1 MLNRKGMTLLLVLVM
16 SALIGLSAMLL
27 FSTTNMEMMI
37 AGNTRRINQAKI
49 SAASG
54 LSHFIALDLN
64 YNTLR
69 QRAGD
74 LESIQAIPRTQLG
87 DKTFYE
93 VNVHFCC
100 SLSEGQYIV
109 ESTGYYMKGDKIISS
124 KTSRSLFVSSQT
136 N

>member
-1 MLNRKGMTLLLVLVM
+1 MNRRGMALLVVLVM
-16 SALIGLSAMLL
+16 GALIGLSAMLL
-27 FSTTNMEMMI
+27 FSTSNMEMMI
-37 AGNTRRINQAKI
+37 AGNTSRINQAKI

-54 LSHFIALDLN
+54 LSHFIALELD
-64 YNTLR
+64 YVTLR
-69 QRAGD
+69 QQAGD
-74 LESIQAIPRTQLG
+74 LESIQAIPRTQLW

-100 SLSEGQYIV
+100 GLSAGQYIV

-124 KTSRSLFVSSQT
+124 KSSRSLFISSQT

>member
-1 MLNRKGMTLLLVLVM
+1 LNRRGMALLVVLVM
-16 SALIGLSAMLL
+16 GALIGLSAMLL
-27 FSTTNMEMMI
+27 FSTSNMEMMI
-37 AGNTRRINQAKI
+37 AGNTSRINQAKI

-54 LSHFIALDLN
+54 LSHFIALELD
-64 YNTLR
+64 YVTLR
-69 QRAGD
+69 QQAGD

-100 SLSEGQYIV
+100 GLSAGQYIV

-124 KTSRSLFVSSQT
+124 KSSRSLFISSQT

>member
-1 MLNRKGMTLLLVLVM
+1 MNRRGMALLVVLVM
-16 SALIGLSAMLL
+16 GALIGLSAMLL
-27 FSTTNMEMMI
+27 FSTSNMEMMI
-37 AGNTRRINQAKI
+37 AGNTSRINQAKI
-49 SAASG
+49 SATSG
-54 LSHFIALDLN
+54 LSHFIALELD
-64 YNTLR
+64 YVTLR
-69 QRAGD
+69 QQAGD

-100 SLSEGQYIV
+100 GLSAGQYIV

-124 KTSRSLFVSSQT
+124 KSSRSLFISSQT

>member
-1 MLNRKGMTLLLVLVM
+1 MTLLVVLVM
-16 SALIGLSAMLL
+16 GALISLSAMLL
-27 FSTTNMEMMI
+27 FSTSNMEMMI
-37 AGNTRRINQAKI
+37 AGNTSRINQAKI
-49 SAASG
+49 SATSG
-54 LSHFIALDLN
+54 LSHFIALELD
-64 YNTLR
+64 YVTLR
-69 QRAGD
+69 QQAGD

-100 SLSEGQYIV
+100 GLSAGQYIV

-124 KTSRSLFVSSQT
+124 KSSRSLFISSQT

>member
-1 MLNRKGMTLLLVLVM
+1 MNRRGMALLVVLVM
-16 SALIGLSAMLL
+16 GALIGLSAMLL
-27 FSTTNMEMMI
+27 FSTSNMEMMI
-37 AGNTRRINQAKI
+37 AGNTSRINQAKI

-54 LSHFIALDLN
+54 LSHFIDLELD
-64 YNTLR
+64 YVTLR
-69 QRAGD
+69 QQAGD

-100 SLSEGQYIV
+100 GLSAGQYIV

-124 KTSRSLFVSSQT
+124 KSSRSLFISSQT

>member
-1 MLNRKGMTLLLVLVM
+1 LNRRGMALLVVLVM
-16 SALIGLSAMLL
+16 GALIGLSAMLL
-27 FSTTNMEMMI
+27 FSTSNMEMMI
-37 AGNTRRINQAKI
+37 AGNTSRINQAKI
-49 SAASG
+49 SATSG
-54 LSHFIALDLN
+54 LSHFIALELD
-64 YNTLR
+64 YVTLR
-69 QRAGD
+69 QQAGD

-100 SLSEGQYIV
+100 GLSAGQYIV

-124 KTSRSLFVSSQT
+124 KSSRSLFISSQT

>member
-1 MLNRKGMTLLLVLVM
+1 MTLILVLAM
-16 SALIGLSAMLL
+16 GALIGISAMLL
-27 FSTTNMEMMI
+27 FSTANMEMMI

-54 LSHFIALDLN
+54 LSHFIALELD

-69 QRAGD
+69 QQAGD
-74 LESIQAIPRTQLG
+74 LESMQAIPKTQLG

-100 SLSEGQYIV
+100 GLSAGQYIV

-124 KTSRSLFVSSQT
+124 KSSRSLFISSQT

>member
-1 MLNRKGMTLLLVLVM
+1 LNRRGMALLVVLVM
-16 SALIGLSAMLL
+16 GALIGISAMLL
-27 FSTTNMEMMI
+27 FSTANMEMMI
-37 AGNTRRINQAKI
+37 AGNTNRLNQAKI

-54 LSHFIALDLN
+54 LSHFVALDLD

-69 QRAGD
+69 RQAGD
-74 LESIQAIPRTQLG
+74 LESIQAIPKTQLG

-100 SLSEGQYIV
+100 GLSAGQYIV
-109 ESTGYYMKGDKIISS
+109 ESTGYYMKGDEIISR

>member
-1 MLNRKGMTLLLVLVM
+1 
-16 SALIGLSAMLL
+16 MLL
-27 FSTTNMEMMI
+27 FSTSNMEMMI
-37 AGNTRRINQAKI
+37 AGNTSRINQAKI
-49 SAASG
+49 SATSG
-54 LSHFIALDLN
+54 LSHFIALELD
-64 YNTLR
+64 YVTLR
-69 QRAGD
+69 QQAGD

-100 SLSEGQYIV
+100 GLSAGQYIV

-124 KTSRSLFVSSQT
+124 KSSRSLFISSQT

>member
-1 MLNRKGMTLLLVLVM
+1 MLYKSLFLLVFANMFNQAYRLQEINCPKWVPGTNQVM
-16 SALIGLSAMLL
+16 PA
-27 FSTTNMEMMI
+27 
-37 AGNTRRINQAKI
+37 RINQAKI

-54 LSHFIALDLN
+54 LSHFIALELD
-64 YNTLR
+64 YVTLR
-69 QRAGD
+69 QQAGD

-100 SLSEGQYIV
+100 GLSAGQYIV

-124 KTSRSLFVSSQT
+124 KSSRSLFISSQT

>member
-1 MLNRKGMTLLLVLVM
+1 LNRRGMTLLVVLVM
-16 SALIGLSAMLL
+16 GALISLSAMLL
-27 FSTTNMEMMI
+27 FSTSNMEMMI
-37 AGNTRRINQAKI
+37 AGNTSRINQAKI
-49 SAASG
+49 SATSG
-54 LSHFIALDLN
+54 LSHFIALELD
-64 YNTLR
+64 YVTLR
-69 QRAGD
+69 QQAGD

-100 SLSEGQYIV
+100 GLSAGQYIV

-124 KTSRSLFVSSQT
+124 KSSRSLFISSQT

>member
-1 MLNRKGMTLLLVLVM
+1 MNRRGMALLVVLVM
-16 SALIGLSAMLL
+16 GALIGISAMLL
-27 FSTTNMEMMI
+27 FSTANMEMMI
-37 AGNTRRINQAKI
+37 VGNTSRINQAKI

-109 ESTGYYMKGDKIISS
+109 ESTGYYMKGDEIISR